1 MCSVKVRGQEDT
13 DWINLY
19 LGIWTLKTKS
29 RVPSRDLLKIPGSL
43 WSGIYFVFYFRI
55 FIISDNVEMNSFSN
69 EKIYIFTIRLAS

>member
-19 LGIWTLKTKS
+19 LGIGTLKTKS

-43 WSGIYFVFYFRI
+43 LSGIYFVFYHF
-55 FIISDNVEMNSFSN
+55 
-69 EKIYIFTIRLAS
+69 